1 MDLVKKAKQML
12 EVNGGEYSSRA
23 PMGASNYSKNPDMLP
38 LKAGYVG
45 EGYNGTNSSVVAAK
59 GLYSGGNKLSLTP
72 NKHPSHPNGVIGP
85 KTGHPE
91 HSTYNVLKKGGYKKG
106 GSSCN
111 KKGGYKNKKGGS
123 SCNKLGGSSCNIKVG
138 GRKHS
143 MRKVR
148 KLNKSRKHSMRK
160 SRKHNMRKGRKHSMK
175 GGRKHSMRKSRKH
188 NMRKSRKHSMKG
200 GNKQPFSNK
209 PLSFSYG
216 LNADVVNPKLS
227 ALANPMPFVSMLNCQ
242 K

>member
-1 MDLVKKAKQML
+1 MDFFKKAKKFL
-12 EVNGGEYSSRA
+12 EVNGGKYSSRA
-23 PMGASNYSKNPDMLP
+23 PMGGSNYSKNPDMLP
-38 LKAGYVG
+38 LKAGYAG

-91 HSTYNVLKKGGYKKG
+91 YSTYSVLKKGGYKNKKG

-123 SCNKLGGSSCNIKVG
+123 SCNKLGGSSCNKKVG

-143 MRKVR
+143 MR
-148 KLNKSRKHSMRK
+148 KSRKHSMRK
-160 SRKHNMRKGRKHSMK
+160 SRKHSMKGGRKHSMK
-175 GGRKHSMRKSRKH
+175 GGRKHS
-188 NMRKSRKHSMKG
+188 MRKSRKHSMKG